1 MSQTDQQE
9 KVRNVVLVH
18 GGCVDGSGWEGV
30 TTRGRLLTKRACAM
44 IVEVKG
50 SHSIY
55 VSQPQAVV
63 TPIEQAAKGAL
74 LVGAH

>member
-1 MSQTDQQE
+1 MLCWSTAAAWADP
-9 KVRNVVLVH
+9 
-18 GGCVDGSGWEGV
+18 DGKAF